1 MTFTLAFLQF
11 NRSLSNTHH
20 TVYLQGQG
28 WGLRYPGP
36 GNHTDPQYQRGL
48 LQCHRFPT
56 LPVCCRDVETVSYT
70 LVISL
75 MMLYIIVLLS
85 LSHFKS

>member
-1 MTFTLAFLQF
+1 MTFISVCLNFSQSHTQ
-11 NRSLSNTHH
+11 H

-28 WGLRYPGP
+28 WGLRYPSP
-36 GNHTDPQYQRGL
+36 RKHPDPRYQRGL
-48 LQCHRFPT
+48 LQCHRIPT
-56 LPVCCRDVETVSYT
+56 LPVFCRDVETVSYT